1 MNIIA
6 SLISDSYKQSHY
18 QMYPK
23 DLTKLYSNF
32 TARKSRKEGINKIV
46 FFGLQ
51 YYILEYLI
59 KAWNDGFFNLQKED
73 VIKVHTETVKP
84 FSTGHPVTKQWENLH
99 ELGYLPIRIKA
110 VPEGTRVP
118 IGVPML
124 TVTNTHPD
132 FAWFVNF
139 IETQLSMVLWMPITS
154 ATIADDFKKDL
165 VSWAKET
172 GGDPSFVDFQGHDF
186 SMRGMPGLE
195 AACLSGSG
203 HLTSFKGSDT
213 IPAASFLKEYYGS
226 EGFIA
231 GSVAACFPDGTE
243 VLTNKGFKLFED
255 LDEED
260 LVAQVVDGVSEFVT
274 PTEYHEYDFDGDLCS
289 YKTDTNL
296 RYVDI
301 SVTPNHRMVGLTK
314 KGKYIIKEAQNFNY
328 HSDLSPC
335 ISTFKVG
342 GRSSLTSYEKLLIA
356 FQADGS
362 FSSRTNQYTGKK
374 TGTIP
379 IRFSLKKERKAER
392 LRLILNDCKFEF
404 TETQYENGYYS
415 FRVTVPQNELLSK
428 TFTWVD
434 LNDVDGNW
442 CKEFIQE
449 LQYWDGYKSRDT
461 IVVYSSTEKYNIDV
475 VCAICALSNSKS
487 HCTTYYDKRVN
498 RKPLYSICI
507 DSDIT
512 KISGGTVQKENTYY
526 KGKVRCVSVPSG
538 IIVVKQN
545 ERIIIS
551 GNSEHSVMSV
561 GGKDDEIETF
571 ERLLNTFPEGILS
584 VVSDTWDLW
593 QVCTE
598 FLPKLKD
605 KILARNGK
613 LVIRP
618 DSGDPADIICGK
630 DAGYSTPMGERGKLS
645 ELPNPSPEVK
655 GVVELLWD
663 VFGGTINEKG
673 YKVLDP
679 HIGAIYGD
687 SITSEKG
694 NEICRRLKAKGFCS
708 TNIVFG
714 IGSFSYQFNT
724 RDTFGMAMK
733 ATYCEKEET
742 FYASP
747 ESLEPGVRTIRQS
760 IFKDPVTDSG
770 EKRSAKGLLAVIKN
784 KETGE
789 LELHQEVDEKT
800 EETGELK
807 VVFED
812 GRLVVKQSLDQ
823 IRNLLNETR

>member
-18 QMYPK
+18 QMYPNN
-23 DLTKLYSNF
+23 LTKLYSNF

-51 YYILEYLI
+51 YYLLEYLVRQ
-59 KAWNDGFFNLQKED
+59 WNDGFFNIRKED
-73 VIKVHTETVKP
+73 VINVHAETVRP
-84 FSTGHPVTKQWENLH
+84 FSTGGPVTKQWENLH

-132 FAWFVNF
+132 FAWLVNF

-165 VSWAKET
+165 LKWAIET

-195 AACLSGSG
+195 AACLSGAG

-213 IPAASFLKEYYGS
+213 IPAASFLKQYYGS
-226 EGFIA
+226 DGFIA
-231 GSVAACFPDGTE
+231 GSVAA
-243 VLTNKGFKLFED
+243 
-255 LDEED
+255 
-260 LVAQVVDGVSEFVT
+260 
-274 PTEYHEYDFDGDLCS
+274 
-289 YKTDTNL
+289 
-296 RYVDI
+296 
-301 SVTPNHRMVGLTK
+301 
-314 KGKYIIKEAQNFNY
+314 
-328 HSDLSPC
+328 
-335 ISTFKVG
+335 
-342 GRSSLTSYEKLLIA
+342 
-356 FQADGS
+356 
-362 FSSRTNQYTGKK
+362 
-374 TGTIP
+374 
-379 IRFSLKKERKAER
+379 
-392 LRLILNDCKFEF
+392 
-404 TETQYENGYYS
+404 
-415 FRVTVPQNELLSK
+415 
-428 TFTWVD
+428 
-434 LNDVDGNW
+434 
-442 CKEFIQE
+442 
-449 LQYWDGYKSRDT
+449 
-461 IVVYSSTEKYNIDV
+461 
-475 VCAICALSNSKS
+475 
-487 HCTTYYDKRVN
+487 
-498 RKPLYSICI
+498 
-507 DSDIT
+507 
-512 KISGGTVQKENTYY
+512 
-526 KGKVRCVSVPSG
+526 
-538 IIVVKQN
+538 
-545 ERIIIS
+545 
-551 GNSEHSVMSV
+551 SEHSVMSV
-561 GGKDDEIETF
+561 GGKEDEIETF
-571 ERLLNTFPEGILS
+571 EKLLDTFPDGILS

-593 QVCTE
+593 KVCTK

-618 DSGDPADIICGK
+618 DSGNPADIICGTDHK
-630 DAGYSTPMGERGKLS
+630 FAQDSDGTIIRKFASKFYRPKE
-645 ELPNPSPEVK
+645 K
-655 GVVELLWD
+655 GVIELLWE
-663 VFGGTINEKG
+663 VFGGTVNEKG

-694 NEICRRLKAKGFCS
+694 NEICRRLKEKGFCS

-733 ATYCEKEET
+733 ATYCEKEEN

-747 ESLEPGVRTIRQS
+747 ESLEPGVKTIKQS

-789 LELHQEVDEKT
+789 LELHQEVDEQT
-800 EETGELK
+800 EQTGELK
-807 VVFED
+807 TVFED
-812 GRLVVKQSLDQ
+812 GRLVAKQSLDQ